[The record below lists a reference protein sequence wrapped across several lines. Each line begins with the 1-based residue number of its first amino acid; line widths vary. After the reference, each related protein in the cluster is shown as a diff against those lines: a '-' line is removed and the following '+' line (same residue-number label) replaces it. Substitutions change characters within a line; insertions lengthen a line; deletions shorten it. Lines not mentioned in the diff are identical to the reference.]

1 MTALKRLLGLTAAV
15 CLASAAPAFARNDPG
30 PAAYEAALKDKTV
43 VLVPMSMGEDLAQG
57 WAHYI
62 GDAITAAGGKFEVR
76 DPNWNVEAGAQAITE
91 AIGAKA
97 AVIIVQTPDLQSY
110 SKLYRR
116 AQESGSYVIQVDN
129 PSNYATEAF
138 VGSDWTKLGALE
150 AQAVINGCG
159 PNSSKEIGLIQGDQV
174 NASSL
179 DQYAGIQQ
187 VLKQHPDFK
196 IVAQPDSNWD
206 ASTAR
211 SVATTLLQQHPN
223 VCGIV
228 DFWDATA
235 QGTAAA
241 IRAAGKT
248 GKITLATTG
257 GGEQADCNLLQN
269 GVIDALVATDVP
281 NQSRDVTTVI
291 KFLMQSGIK
300 PGSVKTWLYTPEH
313 ITTRADLKPGTCWNL
328 KDFTKGK

>member
-1 MTALKRLLGLTAAV
+1 MKRHLSALTIASTLLL
-15 CLASAAPAFARNDPG
+15 AAPAFARNDPG
-30 PAAYEAALKDKTV
+30 PQIYADALKDKTV
-43 VLVPMSMGEDLAQG
+43 VLVPMSTGEDLAQG

-62 GDAITAAGGKFEVR
+62 GDAVRAAGGKFEVR
-76 DPNWNVEAGAQAITE
+76 DPNWNVDAGAQAITE
-91 AIGAKA
+91 AIGSKA
-97 AVIIVQTPDLQSY
+97 AVLIVQTPDLQSY
-110 SKLYRR
+110 SKLFKR
-116 AQESGSYVIQVDN
+116 AQAAGTFVIQVDN
-129 PSNYATEAF
+129 PSNFAGDAF

-159 PNSSKEIGLIQGDQV
+159 PNSSKEIGLIQGDQT

-187 VLKQHPDFK
+187 VLKEHPDFK

-228 DFWDATA
+228 DFWDQTA

-248 GKITLATTG
+248 GKIVLATTG
-257 GGEQADCNLLQN
+257 GGEQADCNLLEN
-269 GVIDALVATDVP
+269 GTIDALVATDVP
-281 NQSRDVTTVI
+281 NQSRDVSTII
-291 KFLMQSGIK
+291 KFLLQSGLK
-300 PGSVKTWLYTPEH
+300 PGQVKTWLYTPEH
-313 ITTRADLKPGTCWNL
+313 ITTRADLKPGSCWNL
-328 KDFTKGK
+328 KDFTKKP